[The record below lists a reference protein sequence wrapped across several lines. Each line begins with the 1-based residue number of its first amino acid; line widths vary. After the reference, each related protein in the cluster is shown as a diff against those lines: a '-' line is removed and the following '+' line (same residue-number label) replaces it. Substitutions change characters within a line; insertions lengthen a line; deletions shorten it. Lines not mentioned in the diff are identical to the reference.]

1 MMKIS
6 SEFLNLRWT
15 ALGERVWHI
24 VICTPLEGE
33 GLEVCTAGHC
43 IIRGSPQWCDGE
55 IIQEAFQSSP
65 ALMSSVIGFYD
76 P

>member
-15 ALGERVWHI
+15 SLGKRVWHI
-24 VICTPLEGE
+24 VICTPLEGK

-43 IIRGSPQWCDGE
+43 IIRGSPQWGDGE
-55 IIQEAFQSSP
+55 RFRRSIVLLGGLS
-65 ALMSSVIGFYD
+65 MD
-76 P
+76 K

>member
-15 ALGERVWHI
+15 SLGKRVWHI

-33 GLEVCTAGHC
+33 SLEMCAAGHC
-43 IIRGSPQWCDGE
+43 IIRGSPQWGDGE
-55 IIQEAFQSSP
+55 IIKETFKSSP
-65 ALMSSVIGFYD
+65 ALMSSVIGFDD

>member
-1 MMKIS
+1 MT

-15 ALGERVWHI
+15 SVAKRVGNT

-33 GLEVCTAGHC
+33 SLEMCAAGHC
-43 IIRGSPQWCDGE
+43 IIRGSPQWGDGE
-55 IIQEAFQSSP
+55 IIKEAFKGSP
-65 ALMSSVIGFYD
+65 ALVSSVIGFYN